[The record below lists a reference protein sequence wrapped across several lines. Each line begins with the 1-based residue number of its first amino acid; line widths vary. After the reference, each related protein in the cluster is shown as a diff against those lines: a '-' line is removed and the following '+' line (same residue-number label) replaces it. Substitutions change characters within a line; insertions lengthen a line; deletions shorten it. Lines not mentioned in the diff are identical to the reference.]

1 MDKEHAMQY
10 KNYESP
16 LIQKIDIE
24 LEKVISSS
32 SSKSTKVKISSTAGE
47 EKWEDD
53 KEDVYDFY
61 QN

>member
-1 MDKEHAMQY
+1 MNKEHAMQY

-16 LIQKIDIE
+16 LIQKREVE
-24 LEKVISSS
+24 LEQVISSS
-32 SSKSTKVKISSTAGE
+32 SPNSTKVKISSTAGE